1 MLQQIDMPEREEG
14 NLLRKW
20 FTDEFFDLIVWFD
33 DQALVVG
40 FQLCYDKGHDE
51 HALTWKQPSSY
62 YHQRVDDGENR
73 PGKHKSTPILVPDGT
88 FDLRRLADQ
97 FKTQSKKIDPA
108 ISAFVYEKVLA
119 FGHRAMA

>member
-1 MLQQIDMPEREEG
+1 MLQQIVMPGRQEG

-33 DQALVVG
+33 DQALIAS

-51 HALTWKQPSSY
+51 HALTWRRPSSY

-73 PGKHKSTPILVPDGT
+73 PGKHKSTPILVSDGT
-88 FDLRRLADQ
+88 FDFRSLADR
-97 FKTQSKKIDPA
+97 FKTESKNIDPA
-108 ISAFVYEKVLA
+108 ISRFVYEKLLA
-119 FGHRAMA
+119 FGHRAVA